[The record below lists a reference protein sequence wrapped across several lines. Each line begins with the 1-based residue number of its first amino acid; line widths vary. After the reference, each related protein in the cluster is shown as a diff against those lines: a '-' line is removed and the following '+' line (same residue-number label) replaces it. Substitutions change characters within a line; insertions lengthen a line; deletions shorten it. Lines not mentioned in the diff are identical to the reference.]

1 MSVLKLTYFELFNIN
16 VNITLDLNEL
26 NNKYLQLQ
34 TKFHPDKYLNS
45 SAVEKTMAARIS
57 THINDGFLL

>member
-26 NNKYLQLQ
+26 NN
-34 TKFHPDKYLNS
+34 S
-45 SAVEKTMAARIS
+45 I
-57 THINDGFLL
+57 